1 MNQNFTFHELE
12 NSESGVVTVDG
23 AEIQTFTY
31 TITGPN
37 ILSVTVGTTGLM
49 GGDSGHG
56 GRTYLKLEDHGGTDL
71 QIRDSDASNFED
83 TSSVEIRLGG
93 DAELDS
99 TISLLEYAVKVL
111 KSQVDRESGL

>member
-1 MNQNFTFHELE
+1 MNQNFNFHELE
-12 NSESGVVTVDG
+12 NSESGVVKVDG

-31 TITGPN
+31 TIAGPN

-83 TSSVEIRLGG
+83 TSSVEICLGG